1 MATNRVSTRE
11 LVVDGHRVE
20 VRRSARRRRSVQAY
34 RDGER
39 IVVLLPAALSRREAE
54 EWTSKMVARVVAKE
68 RSGPQRAAPSDDALT
83 SRAAELSEQ
92 YLEGRAQPRSVRW
105 VTNQN
110 SRWGSCTPSTG
121 TIRLSH
127 RLQVM
132 PPWVV
137 DYVLVHELSHLLVAA
152 HNASFWAWVGRYP
165 HTERARGFLDGV
177 SLAPQLQRV
186 WAGDVG
192 ATQPELPFAGPDDEA
207 LGDDVLE
214 AD

>member
-1 MATNRVSTRE
+1 MGAKRVSTSE
-11 LVVDGHRVE
+11 LVIDGHRVE
-20 VRRSARRRRSVQAY
+20 VRASARRRRSVQAY
-34 RDGER
+34 RDGDR
-39 IVVLLPAALSRREAE
+39 IVVLLPAALSQREAR
-54 EWTSKMVARVVAKE
+54 EWTAKMVARVVAKE
-68 RSGPQRAAPSDDALT
+68 GSSRRQPPSDDGLAR
-83 SRAAELSEQ
+83 RAAELSEQ
-92 YLEGRAQPRSVRW
+92 YLEGRAKPRTVRW

-127 RLQVM
+127 RLQAM

-177 SLAPQLQRV
+177 SLAPQLERA
-186 WAGDVG
+186 WAGSAG
-192 ATQPELPFAGPDDEA
+192 PAQPQLPLTGPDDGDLE
-207 LGDDVLE
+207 DDVLE
-214 AD
+214 A